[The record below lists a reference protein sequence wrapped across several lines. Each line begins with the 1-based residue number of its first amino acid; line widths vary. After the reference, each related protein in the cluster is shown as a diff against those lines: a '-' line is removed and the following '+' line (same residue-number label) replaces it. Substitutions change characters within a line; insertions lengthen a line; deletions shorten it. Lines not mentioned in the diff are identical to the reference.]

1 VTKSRSWAHNAL
13 ISVFMPLITGTV
25 CAAGESLLP
34 PGTQSRPLRNTLRVM
49 TDSQAP
55 EKTGTARTTGTNPL
69 APAPAGARTAADV
82 VTPELV
88 AQLTK
93 GVVGSG
99 RTANHTPFTGEKL
112 ADLPEST
119 PEDVEKAY
127 VRARAAQAVWAQV
140 PVRERA
146 AVLLRFHDLV
156 LQRQAEVLD
165 LIQLETGKA
174 RLHAHEEVQ
183 AVAVAARH
191 YGRKAPAYLKPK
203 RHTGAVPTLT
213 KVVELRHPRGVVG
226 QIAPWNYPL
235 ELSVGDAIPAFVAGN
250 AVVMKP
256 DTETCLTAL
265 WARDLLVEAGLPAEV
280 FQVVLGE
287 GPVIGPEVVR
297 HADYVSFTGSTRTG
311 REVAQGAAARLVGV
325 SLELGGKNAMLVLE
339 DADMEKAAAGAVRAC
354 FSSAGQLCISIERLY
369 VHESIAD
376 AFLERFAARTKAMR
390 LGTSLAYGADM
401 GSLVGDRQLETVT
414 RHVDEAVAKGAK
426 VVAGGVARPDIGP
439 YFYEPTILD
448 GVTEPMAVC
457 NEETFGPVVSV
468 YRFKDEE
475 AAIDEANA
483 TAYGLNAS
491 VWTKDGRRGRAVAA
505 RLRAGTVNV
514 NEGYASAYGSVQSP
528 MGGMK
533 DSGLGRRHGS
543 EGILKYTEAQT
554 VAQQRV
560 LPMAPS
566 FGMDDE
572 KYAQFMSTSLKAM
585 KALRLR

>member
-1 VTKSRSWAHNAL
+1 
-13 ISVFMPLITGTV
+13 
-25 CAAGESLLP
+25 
-34 PGTQSRPLRNTLRVM
+34 M

-55 EKTGTARTTGTNPL
+55 EKTGTETTTGTNPL
-69 APAPAGARTAADV
+69 APAPTGARTAADV

-99 RTANHTPFTGEKL
+99 RTANHSPFTGEKL

-119 PEDVEKAY
+119 PEDVAKAFAA
-127 VRARAAQAVWAQV
+127 ARAAQALWAQT
-140 PVRERA
+140 PVRQRA

-156 LQRQAEVLD
+156 LARQAEVLD

-213 KVVELRHPRGVVG
+213 KVTELRHPRGVVG
-226 QIAPWNYPL
+226 QIAPWNYPF
-235 ELSVGDAIPAFVAGN
+235 ELSVGDALPAFAAGN

-265 WARDLLVEAGLPAEV
+265 WARDLLIEAGLPADV

-287 GPVIGPEVVR
+287 GPVVGPEVVK

-311 REVAQGAAARLVGV
+311 REVAQAAAARLIGV
-325 SLELGGKNAMLVLE
+325 SLELGGKNAMVVLE
-339 DADMEKAAAGAVRAC
+339 DADIEKAAAGAVRAC
-354 FSSAGQLCISIERLY
+354 FSSAGQLCVSIERLY

-376 AFLERFAARTKAMR
+376 TFLERFAARTKAMR

-401 GSLVGDRQLETVT
+401 GSLAGERQLESVT

-426 VVAGGVARPDIGP
+426 VLAGGVARPDIGP
-439 YFYEPTILD
+439 YFFEPTILD
-448 GVTEPMAVC
+448 GVEAPMAVC
-457 NEETFGPVVSV
+457 AEETFGPVVSV
-468 YRFKDEE
+468 YRFKTEDEVVEE
-475 AAIDEANA
+475 ANS
-483 TAYGLNAS
+483 TPYGLNSS
-491 VWTKDGRRGRAVAA
+491 VWTKSATRGRAIAA
-505 RLRAGTVNV
+505 RLHTGTVNV

-554 VAQQRV
+554 IAQQRL

-566 FGMDDE
+566 LGMTDE
-572 KYAQFMSTSLKAM
+572 AYAQFMSRSLRAM
-585 KALRLR
+585 KLFRLR

>member
-1 VTKSRSWAHNAL
+1 
-13 ISVFMPLITGTV
+13 
-25 CAAGESLLP
+25 
-34 PGTQSRPLRNTLRVM
+34 M
-49 TDSQAP
+49 TDSQATDSTGA
-55 EKTGTARTTGTNPL
+55 KTPAGTNPL
-69 APAPAGARTAADV
+69 APAPIGVRTAADV
-82 VTPELV
+82 VTPQLV
-88 AQLTK
+88 AHLTK

-119 PEDVEKAY
+119 PQDVEKAY
-127 VRARAAQAVWAQV
+127 EAARAAQRVWERV

-146 AVLLRFHDLV
+146 AVLLRFHDLI
-156 LQRQAEVLD
+156 LERQGEVLD

-191 YGRKAPAYLKPK
+191 YGRKAPAYLRPK
-203 RHTGAVPTLT
+203 GHTGAVPTLT
-213 KVVELRHPRGVVG
+213 KVTELRHARGVVG

-235 ELSVGDAIPAFVAGN
+235 ELSVGDALPAFAAGN

-265 WARDLLVEAGLPAEV
+265 WARDLLVEAGLPEGV

-287 GPVIGPEVVR
+287 GPVVGPEVVR

-311 REVAQGAAARLVGV
+311 REVAQGAAARLIGV

-339 DADMEKAAAGAVRAC
+339 DADIEKAAAGAVRAC

-376 AFLERFAARTKAMR
+376 AFLERFAARTRAMR
-390 LGTSLAYGADM
+390 LGSSLAYGADM
-401 GSLVGDRQLETVT
+401 GSLAGERQLKAVEQ
-414 RHVDEAVAKGAK
+414 HVEDALAKGAK
-426 VVAGGVARPDIGP
+426 AIAGGVARPDIGP
-439 YFYEPTILD
+439 YFFEPTILD
-448 GVTEPMAVC
+448 GVEDSMSVC
-457 NEETFGPVVSV
+457 TEETFGPVVSV
-468 YRFKDEE
+468 YRFKSD
-475 AAIDEANA
+475 DEAVERANS
-483 TAYGLNAS
+483 TPYGLNAS
-491 VWTKDGRRGRAVAA
+491 VWTTSARRGRDVAA
-505 RLRAGTVNV
+505 RLRTGTVNV

-554 VAQQRV
+554 VAHQRL

-566 FGMDDE
+566 LGMDDE
-572 KYAQFMSTSLKAM
+572 KYAQFMSRSLKLM
-585 KALRLR
+585 KTLRFK

>member
-1 VTKSRSWAHNAL
+1 
-13 ISVFMPLITGTV
+13 
-25 CAAGESLLP
+25 
-34 PGTQSRPLRNTLRVM
+34 M
-49 TDSQAP
+49 TDSQARSSAP
-55 EKTGTARTTGTNPL
+55 HGTNPV
-69 APAPAGARTAADV
+69 APAPAGVRTAADV

-119 PEDVEKAY
+119 PEDVALAFE
-127 VRARAAQAVWAQV
+127 RARAAQDVWART

-146 AVLLRFHDLV
+146 AVLLRFHDL
-156 LQRQAEVLD
+156 LLERQAEVLD
-165 LIQLETGKA
+165 LVQLETGKA

-191 YGRKAPAYLKPK
+191 YGRKGPSYLRAKG
-203 RHTGAVPTLT
+203 HTGAVPSLT
-213 KVVELRHPRGVVG
+213 KVTELRHPRGVVG

-256 DTETCLTAL
+256 DTGTCLTAL
-265 WARDLLVEAGLPAEV
+265 WARDLLIEAGLPAEV
-280 FQVVLGE
+280 FQVVLGD
-287 GPVIGPEVVR
+287 GPVIGPEIVR
-297 HADYVSFTGSTRTG
+297 HADYVSFTGSTRVG

-325 SLELGGKNAMLVLE
+325 SLELGGKNAMLVLK
-339 DADMEKAAAGAVRAC
+339 DADVEKAAAGAVRAC
-354 FSSAGQLCISIERLY
+354 FSSAGQLCVSIERLY

-376 AFLERFAARTKAMR
+376 VFLDRFAARTRAMR
-390 LGTSLAYGADM
+390 LGNSLAYGAEM
-401 GSLVGDRQLETVT
+401 GSLVGQRQLDTVT
-414 RHVDEAVAKGAK
+414 RHVEEAVAKGAT
-426 VVAGGVARPDIGP
+426 VVTGGVPRPDIGP

-448 GVTEPMAVC
+448 GVEAPMAVC
-457 NEETFGPVVSV
+457 GEETFGPVVAI
-468 YRFKDEE
+468 YRFTDEDQ
-475 AAIDEANA
+475 AIALANS
-483 TAYGLNAS
+483 TAYGLNSS

-505 RLRAGTVNV
+505 RLRTGTVNV

-554 VAQQRV
+554 VAHQRL

-566 FGMDDE
+566 LGMDDE
-572 KYAQFMSTSLKAM
+572 KYARFMSRSLKAM
-585 KALRLR
+585 KAFRFR

>member
-1 VTKSRSWAHNAL
+1 
-13 ISVFMPLITGTV
+13 
-25 CAAGESLLP
+25 
-34 PGTQSRPLRNTLRVM
+34 M
-49 TDSQAP
+49 TDSQAIS
-55 EKTGTARTTGTNPL
+55 KDRTDKTGTNPV
-69 APAPAGARTAADV
+69 APAPQGARTAADV

-93 GVVGSG
+93 GVAGSG
-99 RTANHTPFTGEKL
+99 RTANHTPFSGEKL

-119 PEDVEKAY
+119 PEDVAKAFE
-127 VRARAAQAVWAQV
+127 RARAAQAVWAKV
-140 PVRERA
+140 PARQRA

-156 LQRQAEVLD
+156 LARQAEVLD

-213 KVVELRHPRGVVG
+213 KVTELRQPRGVVG
-226 QIAPWNYPL
+226 QIAPWNYPF
-235 ELSVGDAIPAFVAGN
+235 ELSVGDALPAFVSGN

-265 WARDLLVEAGLPAEV
+265 WARDLLIEAGLPAEV

-287 GPVIGPEVVR
+287 GPVVGPELVK

-339 DADMEKAAAGAVRAC
+339 DADIDKAAAGAVRAC

-376 AFLERFAARTKAMR
+376 AFVERFATRTKAMR
-390 LGTSLAYGADM
+390 LGKSLAYGADM
-401 GSLVGDRQLETVT
+401 GSLVGERQLETVT

-426 VVAGGVARPDIGP
+426 LVAGGVARPDIGP
-439 YFYEPTILD
+439 YFFEPTILD
-448 GVTEPMAVC
+448 GVEALMAVC
-457 NEETFGPVVSV
+457 NEETFGPVVSI
-468 YRFKDEE
+468 YRFTDE
-475 AAIDEANA
+475 DEVIGLANG
-483 TAYGLNAS
+483 TPYGLNSS
-491 VWTKDGRRGRAVAA
+491 VWTKDAKRGHDVAS
-505 RLRAGTVNV
+505 RLRTGTVNI
-514 NEGYASAYGSVQSP
+514 NEGYAPAYGSVQSP

-554 VAQQRV
+554 VAHQRIM
-560 LPMAPS
+560 PMAPS
-566 FGMDDE
+566 FGMTDE
-572 KYAQFMSTSLKAM
+572 KYAAFMSRSLKAM
-585 KALRLR
+585 KTFRLR

>member
-1 VTKSRSWAHNAL
+1 
-13 ISVFMPLITGTV
+13 
-25 CAAGESLLP
+25 
-34 PGTQSRPLRNTLRVM
+34 M

-55 EKTGTARTTGTNPL
+55 EKTGTETTTGTNPL
-69 APAPAGARTAADV
+69 APAPTGARTAADV

-99 RTANHTPFTGEKL
+99 RTANHSPFTGEKL

-119 PEDVEKAY
+119 PEDVAKAFDA
-127 VRARAAQAVWAQV
+127 ARAAQALWEQT
-140 PVRERA
+140 PVRQRA

-156 LQRQAEVLD
+156 LARQAEVLD

-213 KVVELRHPRGVVG
+213 KVTELRHPRGVVG

-235 ELSVGDAIPAFVAGN
+235 ELSVGDALPAFAAGN

-265 WARDLLVEAGLPAEV
+265 WARDLLIEAGLPADV
-280 FQVVLGE
+280 FQIVLGE
-287 GPVIGPEVVR
+287 GPVVGPEVVQ

-311 REVAQGAAARLVGV
+311 REVARSAAGRLVGV

-339 DADMEKAAAGAVRAC
+339 DADIEKAAAGAVRAC
-354 FSSAGQLCISIERLY
+354 FSSAGQLCVSIERLY

-376 AFLERFAARTKAMR
+376 TFLDRFAARTKAMR
-390 LGTSLAYGADM
+390 LGTALAYGADM
-401 GSLVGDRQLETVT
+401 GSLAGERQLEAVT

-426 VVAGGVARPDIGP
+426 LVAGGVARPDIGP
-439 YFYEPTILD
+439 YFFEPTILD
-448 GVTEPMAVC
+448 GVEAPMSVC
-457 NEETFGPVVSV
+457 AEETFGPVVSV
-468 YRFKDEE
+468 YRFKTDDEVVQ
-475 AAIDEANA
+475 EANS
-483 TAYGLNAS
+483 TPYGLNSS
-491 VWTKDGRRGRAVAA
+491 VWTKNSGRGRTIAA
-505 RLRAGTVNV
+505 RLRTGTVNI

-554 VAQQRV
+554 VAQQRL

-566 FGMDDE
+566 LGMTDE
-572 KYAQFMSTSLKAM
+572 AYAQFMSRSLRVM
-585 KALRLR
+585 KAFRLR

>member
-1 VTKSRSWAHNAL
+1 MRESVTDGYTK
-13 ISVFMPLITGTV
+13 
-25 CAAGESLLP
+25 CA
-34 PGTQSRPLRNTLRVM
+34 PGHTLRLM
-49 TDSQAP
+49 TDAQTRVS
-55 EKTGTARTTGTNPL
+55 TGTNPL
-69 APAPAGARTAADV
+69 APAPAAARTAADV

-93 GVVGSG
+93 GVAGSG

-119 PEDVEKAY
+119 PEEVAGAFEA
-127 VRARAAQAVWAQV
+127 ARAAQEVWARI
-140 PVRERA
+140 PVRRRA

-156 LQRQAEVLD
+156 LERQAEVLD

-191 YGRKAPAYLKPK
+191 YGRRAAAYLRPK
-203 RHTGAVPTLT
+203 RHAGAVPTLT
-213 KVVELRHPRGVVG
+213 KVTELRHPRGVVG

-235 ELSVGDAIPAFVAGN
+235 ELSVGDALPAFVAGN

-265 WARDLLVEAGLPAEV
+265 WARDLLIEAGLPADV
-280 FQVVLGE
+280 FQVVIGE
-287 GPVIGPEVVR
+287 GPVVGPEVVR

-325 SLELGGKNAMLVLE
+325 SLELGGKNAMLVLD
-339 DADMEKAAAGAVRAC
+339 DADLDKAAAGAVRAC

-369 VHESIAD
+369 VHESVAD
-376 AFLERFAARTKAMR
+376 AFLERFAARTRVIR

-401 GSLVGDRQLETVT
+401 GSLVGQRQLDAVT
-414 RHVDEAVAKGAK
+414 RHVDDAVAKGAK
-426 VVAGGVARPDIGP
+426 VLAGGTARPDIGP

-448 GVTEPMAVC
+448 GVEAPMSVC
-457 NEETFGPVVSV
+457 SEETFGPVVSV
-468 YRFKDEE
+468 YRFSSDDE
-475 AAIDEANA
+475 AIDAANA
-483 TAYGLNAS
+483 TPYGLNSS
-491 VWTKDGRRGRAVAA
+491 VWTKDARRGRAVAA
-505 RLRAGTVNV
+505 RMRTGTVNI
-514 NEGYASAYGSVQSP
+514 NEGYAPAYGSVQSP

-554 VAQQRV
+554 VAHQRL

-566 FGMDDE
+566 LGMDDE
-572 KYAQFMSTSLKAM
+572 TYAAFMSRSLRLM
-585 KALRLR
+585 KAFRFR

>member
-1 VTKSRSWAHNAL
+1 
-13 ISVFMPLITGTV
+13 
-25 CAAGESLLP
+25 
-34 PGTQSRPLRNTLRVM
+34 M

-55 EKTGTARTTGTNPL
+55 AQAPEKTGTNPL
-69 APAPAGARTAADV
+69 APAPEGARTAADV
-82 VTPELV
+82 VTPELI
-88 AQLTK
+88 AQLTR

-119 PEDVEKAY
+119 PQDVELAY
-127 VRARAAQAVWAQV
+127 ERARAAQAVWARI
-140 PVRERA
+140 PVKERA

-156 LQRQAEVLD
+156 LARQAEVLD

-191 YGRKAPAYLKPK
+191 YGRRAPFYLRPK
-203 RHTGAVPTLT
+203 RHAGAMPTLT
-213 KVVELRHPRGVVG
+213 KVTELRHPRGVVG

-235 ELSVGDAIPAFVAGN
+235 ELSVGDALPAFVAGN

-265 WARDLLVEAGLPAEV
+265 WARDLLVEAGLPADV

-287 GPVIGPEVVR
+287 GPVIGPEVVK

-325 SLELGGKNAMLVLE
+325 SLELGGKNAMLVLA
-339 DADMEKAAAGAVRAC
+339 DADIERAAAGAVRAC

-369 VHESIAD
+369 VHASVAD
-376 AFLERFAARTKAMR
+376 AFLERFAARTRAMR

-401 GSLVGDRQLETVT
+401 GSLVGERQLETVT
-414 RHVDEAVAKGAK
+414 RHVEEAVAKGAT
-426 VVAGGVARPDIGP
+426 VLAGGVARPDVGP
-439 YFYEPTILD
+439 YFFEPTILD
-448 GVTEPMAVC
+448 GVEAPMAVC
-457 NEETFGPVVSV
+457 GEETFGPVVSV
-468 YRFKDEE
+468 YRFTDEDE
-475 AAIDEANA
+475 AIESANA

-491 VWTKDGRRGRAVAA
+491 VWTKDGRRGAEVAA
-505 RLRAGTVNV
+505 RLRTGTVNI
-514 NEGYASAYGSVQSP
+514 NEGYGPAYGSVQSP

-554 VAQQRV
+554 VAHQRL

-566 FGMDDE
+566 LGMDDE
-572 KYAQFMSTSLKAM
+572 KYAAFMTRS
-585 KALRLR
+585 LRLMKTLRFR

>member
-1 VTKSRSWAHNAL
+1 
-13 ISVFMPLITGTV
+13 
-25 CAAGESLLP
+25 
-34 PGTQSRPLRNTLRVM
+34 M
-49 TDSQAP
+49 TDAQAP
-55 EKTGTARTTGTNPL
+55 AITGTNPL
-69 APAPAGARTAADV
+69 APAPQGARTAADV

-88 AQLTK
+88 AQLTR
-93 GVVGSG
+93 GVAGSG

-119 PEDVEKAY
+119 PEDVAGAFEA
-127 VRARAAQAVWAQV
+127 ARTAQAAWGRT
-140 PVRERA
+140 PVRRRA

-156 LQRQAEVLD
+156 LARQAEVLD

-183 AVAVAARH
+183 AVAIAARH
-191 YGRKAPAYLKPK
+191 YGRRAAAYLRPK
-203 RHTGAVPTLT
+203 RHAGAMPTLT
-213 KVVELRHPRGVVG
+213 KVTELRHPRGVVG

-235 ELSVGDAIPAFVAGN
+235 ELSVGDALPAFAAGN

-265 WARDLLVEAGLPAEV
+265 WARDLLIEAGLPPEV
-280 FQVVLGE
+280 FQVVIGE
-287 GPVIGPEVVR
+287 GPVVGPEIVR

-339 DADMEKAAAGAVRAC
+339 DADLDKAAAGAVRAC
-354 FSSAGQLCISIERLY
+354 FSSAGQLCISIERLF
-369 VHESIAD
+369 VHESVAD

-401 GSLVGDRQLETVT
+401 GSLVGERQLKTVEA
-414 RHVDEAVAKGAK
+414 HVSDAVAKGAK
-426 VVAGGVARPDIGP
+426 VVAGGTARPDIGP

-448 GVTEPMAVC
+448 GVEETMTLCA
-457 NEETFGPVVSV
+457 EETFGPVVAIH
-468 YRFKDEE
+468 RFGTEEE
-475 AAIDEANA
+475 AVERANA
-483 TAYGLNAS
+483 TAYGLNSS
-491 VWTKDGRRGRAVAA
+491 VWTKDGRRGRDIAA
-505 RLRAGTVNV
+505 RLRTGTVNV
-514 NEGYASAYGSVQSP
+514 NEGYAPAYGSVQSP

-554 VAQQRV
+554 VAHQRL

-566 FGMDDE
+566 LGMDDE
-572 KYAQFMSTSLKAM
+572 KYAQFMSRSLRAM
-585 KALRLR
+585 KTLRFR

>member
-1 VTKSRSWAHNAL
+1 
-13 ISVFMPLITGTV
+13 
-25 CAAGESLLP
+25 
-34 PGTQSRPLRNTLRVM
+34 M

-55 EKTGTARTTGTNPL
+55 EKTQEATSETTPAKAGTNPL
-69 APAPAGARTAADV
+69 APTPAGVRTAADV

-93 GVVGSG
+93 GVTGSG

-119 PEDVEKAY
+119 PEDVLKAFES
-127 VRARAAQAVWAQV
+127 ARAAQAVWEQT

-156 LQRQAEVLD
+156 LARQAEVLD

-191 YGRKAPAYLKPK
+191 YGRKAPSYLRPK
-203 RHTGAVPTLT
+203 RHAGAMPTLT
-213 KVVELRHPRGVVG
+213 KVTELRHARGVVG

-235 ELSVGDAIPAFVAGN
+235 ELSVGDALPAFVAGN

-265 WARDLLVEAGLPAEV
+265 WARDLLVEAGLPADV
-280 FQVVLGE
+280 FQIVLGE
-287 GPVIGPEVVR
+287 GPVVGPEVVR

-325 SLELGGKNAMLVLE
+325 SLELGGKNAMLVLQ
-339 DADMEKAAAGAVRAC
+339 DADIERAAEGAVRAC

-376 AFLERFAARTKAMR
+376 AFVERFAARTKAMR

-401 GSLVGDRQLETVT
+401 GSLVGERQLETVT
-414 RHVDEAVAKGAK
+414 RHVEEAVAKGAK
-426 VVAGGVARPDIGP
+426 VVAGGVARPDVGP
-439 YFYEPTILD
+439 YFFEPTILD
-448 GVTEPMAVC
+448 GVTEPMSVC
-457 NEETFGPVVSV
+457 TEETFGPVVSI
-468 YRFKDEE
+468 YRFKTD
-475 AAIDEANA
+475 DEAVEHANS
-483 TAYGLNAS
+483 TPYGLNSS
-491 VWTKDGRRGRAVAA
+491 VWTKDGRRGRDIAA
-505 RLRAGTVNV
+505 RLRTGTVNV
-514 NEGYASAYGSVQSP
+514 NEGYAPAYGSVQSP

-554 VAQQRV
+554 VAQQRL

-566 FGMDDE
+566 LGMTDE
-572 KYAQFMSTSLKAM
+572 KYAQFMSTSLRVM